1 MTKSRFILLFCLLG
15 FSSAFTSCTTTNTDE
30 EGASRGISASQTGV
44 TRESVYEWQDRTFRQ
59 LAY

>member
-1 MTKSRFILLFCLLG
+1 MTKSRFILLLCLLG
-15 FSSAFTSCTTTNTDE
+15 FSSTFTSCTTTNTDQ
-30 EGASRGISASQTGV
+30 EGAAQGISASQTGV